1 MKKVLSLVVTILLVS
16 SVYAQHTEI
25 YSSLDAPYSEGVSL
39 YQQGRYAASY
49 QRLSAYLQQDGD
61 LKFASDASFYM
72 VADLFELRRAD
83 ALQQIQH
90 YIAMQPYT
98 TYSSEAYYMQG
109 VLQVEK
115 RKYKQALKSFEQV
128 EDKRLFR
135 PHRMAY
141 LFHKGYAHLQMA
153 EYQKASLCFDKVR
166 KEEGTYTLASRYY
179 YAFCQ
184 YTMQHYGRALPE
196 FLAIEHTAQYKDI
209 VPYYIIQIYY
219 AQGQYEE
226 VYNRA
231 EYLLANSPDNEN
243 NGEIYRI
250 LGEIYYRDG
259 KYGEAI
265 GKLKQYEKL
274 YGSQKKALLREDLYI
289 LGMSYYQTGDWN
301 NAALYLQKVKKENDR
316 LTENTN
322 YHLGNTYLQLNKE
335 EAAKMAY
342 SAVVHSGLNDTL
354 REESMYN
361 YALISYRS
369 SSALGESV
377 TAFSNFL
384 KEYPQSGHRTQIYE
398 LMCDAFMASKNY
410 KAALGVLDSIADPSE
425 KVAETK
431 EYLQYQIG
439 TDLFIQG
446 KMQESLQYFTRLID
460 GSKKSSIYKTESY
473 YWRGECY
480 YRLKEYD
487 KALSEYQTF
496 SKQPNVA
503 DSKNKPLLDY
513 ATGYTYFAQ
522 KNYASAQKSFLSYT
536 NTADKG
542 LVTYS
547 DAMNRLGDCYFISRD
562 FVKAESYYAKVIAT
576 GGSGADYAMFQ
587 RGYALGLLKRYT
599 DKIRLLEQL
608 VKQWPK
614 SDYADDALYEMA
626 RSELQQ
632 ENNEAALRDYER
644 LLASYPHSSLARKAS
659 LEKAM
664 IYYNIGKNTEAI
676 TAYKQVI
683 KNYPGSEEAYSA
695 LDGLQTVYVETNNV
709 SEFLAYTKTLG
720 KISMVTDNK
729 EDSLTYAAAERQYML
744 GNYQEAVGGL
754 GKYLSQYCEGGR
766 YCMIAQYNLADS
778 HYRLGHKDEAKEAYK
793 ALAGVK
799 GNPYMEDACMRVAEI
814 DYDQAN
820 YAEAL
825 TYFTKLQEVAS
836 SIERENVARLGILR
850 CSYNLQDNEKTIAIA
865 TRILDDVSSSP
876 DLQKEAYYNRGKA
889 YYALGQY
896 GRAVEDLTP
905 IAADVRTVQGAESKY
920 LLAEAAYMEND
931 LDKAEEEIMAFA
943 NMNTQHQYWLA
954 RCFVLL
960 SDIYVKRGE
969 DFQAKQYLLS
979 LQSNYRVQDDIQ
991 DTIKQRLAQIEEREN
1006 EKVGSEE
1013 EDM

>member
-16 SVYAQHTEI
+16 SVFAQHTEI

-49 QRLSAYLQQDGD
+49 QQLSAYLQQDGD

-83 ALQQIQH
+83 ALQQIQQ
-90 YIAMQPYT
+90 YIALQPYT
-98 TYSSEAYYMQG
+98 TYSSEVYYMQG

-135 PHRMAY
+135 PHRMAFF
-141 LFHKGYAHLQMA
+141 FHKGYAHLQMA
-153 EYQKASLCFDKVR
+153 DYQKASLCFDKVR

-179 YAFCQ
+179 YAYCQ

-231 EYLLANSPDNEN
+231 EYLLSNRSDNEN

-265 GKLKQYEKL
+265 SKLKQYEKL
-274 YGSQKKALLREDLYI
+274 YGAQKKALLREDLYI
-289 LGMSYYQTGDWN
+289 LGMSYYQLGDWS
-301 NAALYLQKVKKENDR
+301 NAALYLQKVKKGNDI

-335 EAAKMAY
+335 ETAKMAY

-425 KVAETK
+425 KVSETK

-446 KMQESLQYFTRLID
+446 KMQESLQYFTSLIE
-460 GSKKSSIYKTESY
+460 GSRKSSMYKTESY

-487 KALSEYQTF
+487 KALSEYQAF
-496 SKQPNVA
+496 SQQPNIA
-503 DSKNKPLLDY
+503 ESKNKNMLDY

-522 KNYASAQKSFLSYT
+522 GKYALAQKSFLSYV

-562 FVKAESYYAKVIAT
+562 FVRAESYYAKVIAS
-576 GGSGADYAMFQ
+576 GGSGVDYAMFQ

-632 ENNEAALRDYER
+632 ENNEAALRDYDR

-676 TAYKQVI
+676 TAYKQLI

-695 LDGLQTVYVETNNV
+695 LDGLQSIYVETNNV

-793 ALAGVK
+793 ALAVVK

-850 CSYNLQDNEKTIAIA
+850 CSYNLQDNENTIAIG

-876 DLQKEAYYNRGKA
+876 ELRKEAYYNRGKA
-889 YYALGQY
+889 YYAQGQY
-896 GRAVEDLTP
+896 RRAVEDLTP
-905 IAADVRTVQGAESKY
+905 IATDVRTIQGAESKY
-920 LLAEAAYMEND
+920 LLAEAAYMENN

-1006 EKVGSEE
+1006 EKVGNDE